1 MAHADMFATTPEFT
15 IQPHPATTN
24 DPADLARQGESAFAG
39 GSNVFNTPGQNIPTA
54 QVAAAL
60 EDPKTRA
67 QVGRGWGSTVFTR

>member
-1 MAHADMFATTPEFT
+1 MSGQNNDQQQFT

-67 QVGRGWGSTVFTR
+67 QLAEEVKKLNS